1 MFNAPYKNELIIIII
16 IIICLAFSYLK
27 VENKKVQN
35 KNRPEG
41 MKNLHAN
48 PDEQQIWRRDSYISN
63 I

>member
-1 MFNAPYKNELIIIII
+1 MALRHKQQIKKMY
-16 IIICLAFSYLK
+16 IICLAFSYLK

-48 PDEQQIWRRDSYISN
+48 PDEQQI
-63 I
+63 

>member
-1 MFNAPYKNELIIIII
+1 
-16 IIICLAFSYLK
+16 
-27 VENKKVQN
+27 
-35 KNRPEG
+35 

>member
-1 MFNAPYKNELIIIII
+1 MY
-16 IIICLAFSYLK
+16 IICLAFSYLK
-27 VENKKVQN
+27 VENKKGQN
-35 KNRPEG
+35 KNRPED

>member
-1 MFNAPYKNELIIIII
+1 MALKHKQQIKIH
-16 IIICLAFSYLK
+16 IICLAFSYLK

-35 KNRPEG
+35 KSRPEG